1 MTAKAEPVPGEATE
15 EAITGLS
22 QPRNGKPDD
31 LTQIYGI
38 DSETEKKLNALGLYH
53 IDQIA
58 VLTAGQR
65 RWLFRQLG
73 FSGRF
78 PSWWWRWK
86 YDAEQLMG
94 GKTKPAPVMLA
105 SAPAEPVH
113 PAPSRKGLRLHA
125 MARRMI

>member
-58 VLTAGQR
+58 CSRPGSVAGC
-65 RWLFRQLG
+65 FVSSG

-78 PSWWWRWK
+78 PAGGGAGNTMPSSSWAARRN
-86 YDAEQLMG
+86 LR
-94 GKTKPAPVMLA
+94 PSCLRVRL
-105 SAPAEPVH
+105 
-113 PAPSRKGLRLHA
+113 PSRSRRHQA
-125 MARRMI
+125 ARA